1 MTRTLCSYKVPSTPL
16 RAADR
21 LRWLSLALLI
31 GCVLLIGSAAAA
43 QEPTE
48 QPPTPTR
55 TPDPR
60 ATYWTPPP
68 SPFAIGVQQVVRLTT
83 LDFSVLGIGSVAAD
97 GEGNLYLGDGRQT
110 ILVLSPALQEVRRLT
125 VPQPFALAITQR
137 GELLVGQRIQ
147 ATLSRYTLDGVLIS
161 RLWEQSEALLDAFTI
176 APNGDFYILWTRT
189 NPPAIT
195 YLTRLNAA
203 GQLVFTREF
212 GKPRRTTDAVHGIAA
227 APNGELNVLLT
238 GYDFSDMFSAA
249 HLMLS
254 AEGDL
259 LLNRPPLPVLRPMQ
273 PPAVPLR
280 LPSGAFVV
288 HSNAYI
294 YWWRAEG
301 QLNASLFTDA
311 TRAGFASPILARR
324 SALAAQPDGKTL
336 YVVEVLNDGSL
347 GVAVITLQQR

>member
-1 MTRTLCSYKVPSTPL
+1 MTRTLYNYNVPSTPPC
-16 RAADR
+16 AAHR
-21 LRWLSLALLI
+21 LKRLSLALLI
-31 GCVLLIGSAAAA
+31 GCLLLIGSAVAA

-68 SPFAIGVQQVVRLTT
+68 APFAIGVQQVVRLTA
-83 LDFSVLGIGSVAAD
+83 LDFSTLGIGSIAAD
-97 GEGNLYLGDGRQT
+97 AEGNLYLGDGRQT
-110 ILVLSPALQEVRRLT
+110 VLVLAPDLSEVRRLT
-125 VPQPFALAITQR
+125 VSQPFALAITQR
-137 GELLVGQRIQ
+137 GELIVGQRIQ
-147 ATLSRYTLDGVLIS
+147 ATLSRYALDGTLIS

-203 GQLVFTREF
+203 GQLLLTREF
-212 GKPRRTTDAVHGIAA
+212 GRPRRTTDAIHGIAA
-227 APNGELNVLLT
+227 VPNGELSVLLT
-238 GYDFSDMFSAA
+238 GYDFSDMFGAA
-249 HLMLS
+249 RLMLS
-254 AEGDL
+254 AEGDW

-280 LPSGAFVV
+280 LPNGEFVV

-294 YWWRAEG
+294 YWWRANG

-311 TRAGFASPILARR
+311 TRAGFPSPILARR